1 MVGIVSGTA
10 FTKPIVVAL
19 PDNTLVANTTEGTI
33 SSAEV
38 KALRHVAELAA
49 MVGDFNELQYAVN
62 RARYIRQNDKVILT
76 TAVNL

>member
-1 MVGIVSGTA
+1 LVGIVSGTDY
-10 FTKPIVVAL
+10 TKPIVVAL

-38 KALRHVAELAA
+38 KALRHVAHLAS
-49 MVGDFNELQYAVN
+49 MVGDFSELQYAVN
-62 RARYIRQNDKVILT
+62 RAIRIRQNDKVILT

>member
-1 MVGIVSGTA
+1 MNTA
-10 FTKPIVVAL
+10 THIKPIVVAL
-19 PDNTLVANTTEGTI
+19 PDNTLVAHTTEGTI

-62 RARYIRQNDKVILT
+62 RARRIRQNDKVILT